1 MCENC
6 KYAKDIKGA
15 YCYCRKKGSLTQMS
29 KQSECKKFEAKEIE
43 NEN

>member
-15 YCYCRKKGSLTQMS
+15 YCYCRNRHSIARMS
-29 KQSECKKFEAKEIE
+29 SQKECKKFEAKEIK
-43 NEN
+43 NE